1 MQPVDRTED
10 TIPSPRIVSG
20 HRGTR
25 SDPESTRRPIPI
37 FAWVVGFVAG
47 ALMLAVCSLWGLYL
61 FRGGIP
67 DRGGPSPTPVILTA
81 SPAPSSAATMTPA
94 PSETAEPVPTLSPDI
109 AIGRYVQVTGT
120 EGSGLSLRA
129 GPGENYTRVDVA
141 LDGQVFII
149 VEGPVH
155 SGDSVWWQIR
165 DLDDSD
171 REWWAAGNYLEPVE
185 HP

>member
-1 MQPVDRTED
+1 MRRDDRTED
-10 TIPSPRIVSG
+10 TIPSQRIVRG

-25 SDPESTRRPIPI
+25 SDPGPARRPIPI
-37 FAWVVGFVAG
+37 FAWVMGLVVV
-47 ALMLAVCSLWGLYL
+47 ALMLVVCGLWGLYL

-67 DRGGPSPTPVILTA
+67 DRGGPSPTPIIVTA
-81 SPAPSSAATMTPA
+81 SPALSAAATMTPA
-94 PSETAEPVPTLSPDI
+94 PTETAEPVPTLSPDI

-120 EGSGLSLRA
+120 EGYGLSLRA
-129 GPGENYTRVDVA
+129 GPGESYTRVDVA

-155 SGDSVWWQIR
+155 AGDSAWWKIR
-165 DLDDSD
+165 DPDDSD
-171 REWWAAGNYLEPVE
+171 REWWAVGNFLEPVE